1 MHAEIKFIHHV
12 GHVVS
17 DMEAALEL
25 YRKLGFVCSPPSYP
39 VMSENEGEPSKPF
52 GAANAHADFVGSFI
66 EIVTVAQ
73 QGARIPDNAQLIP
86 LQASPDVLQAIVEKI
101 RRTVDTISRCLSRY
115 EGAHI
120 LSFGTEDADKTA
132 HRFKM
137 RGIGHSGVN
146 TVQRPLEV
154 SKGEGIQLVPVRYLE
169 IDGDNLLEG
178 RLAVAENPPSTI
190 MEKQVHPSHP
200 NGATDL
206 VESILCVDDSE
217 LDEFTRRYGRYL
229 ECEAQTDGGAHFFNL
244 EKARITIVPESRL
257 SELLPGETAPPVPGF
272 VGYVVA
278 VRDITHTRYYLER
291 NGVPVVEMASGD
303 LFIPAA
309 SALGTAIVFR
319 KVAAEGKTGYSFT
332 KKPPPSHDR

>member
-52 GAANAHADFVGSFI
+52 GAANAHADFAGSFI

-73 QGARIPDNAQLIP
+73 QGARIPDNARLVP

-101 RRTVDTISRCLSRY
+101 KRTVDTISKCLSRY

-120 LSFGTEDADKTA
+120 LSFGTENADKTVE
-132 HRFKM
+132 RFQM

-146 TVQRPLEV
+146 TVQRPLEI
-154 SKGEGIQLVPVRYLE
+154 SKGEGTQVVPVRYLE
-169 IDGDNLLEG
+169 IDGDNALEG
-178 RLAVAENPPSTI
+178 RLVVAENPPSTI
-190 MEKQVHPSHP
+190 WKSKCTPSHP

-229 ECEAQTDGGAHFFNL
+229 ECEAQTDGMAHFFNL

-278 VRDITHTRYYLER
+278 VRDISHTRHYLER
-291 NGVPVVEMASGD
+291 NGLPVVETASGD